1 VYLPASKRLDVAR
14 GAQVEP
20 PQARGGDETVLVVE
34 DDEGLLELAATVLE
48 GGGYVVIRTTDP
60 RRALEVVATEQRPV
74 DLLVLDVVMP
84 FMSGPELARRLAEL
98 GHDLPTIFMSGYSG
112 DTVVR
117 NGLLEVVEGYLDKP
131 FAPQLLLERVRAAL
145 DRRAARSVAA

>member
-1 VYLPASKRLDVAR
+1 
-14 GAQVEP
+14 
-20 PQARGGDETVLVVE
+20 
-34 DDEGLLELAATVLE
+34 
-48 GGGYVVIRTTDP
+48 
-60 RRALEVVATEQRPV
+60 
-74 DLLVLDVVMP
+74 
-84 FMSGPELARRLAEL
+84 
-98 GHDLPTIFMSGYSG
+98 MSGYSG